1 MQASN
6 LVRLVPQADPFICST
21 RAGPRSWRPAT
32 RSGIDP
38 TKGGCTTSSGSSG
51 FLMRQFGRACSE
63 IMDLLWHWIIRLDS
77 DQNGT
82 SSLALLGEC
91 HAIVSAP

>member
-1 MQASN
+1 
-6 LVRLVPQADPFICST
+6 
-21 RAGPRSWRPAT
+21 
-32 RSGIDP
+32 
-38 TKGGCTTSSGSSG
+38 
-51 FLMRQFGRACSE
+51 MRQFGRARSE

-77 DQNGT
+77 DQNDT